1 MNEKNIQIK
10 KGEQNFKSY
19 SGTYNVKLLSPFN
32 PELQREDT
40 ESAIKSRLI
49 KLLAQLLV
57 LNS

>member
-10 KGEQNFKSY
+10 KGEQTFKSY
-19 SGTYNVKLLSPFN
+19 SGTYNVKLLSLFN